1 MTPAPVKTLL
11 RPLLFGLGWTCVGL
25 GALGL
30 FLPLLPTTPFLLLAA
45 WCFDRSSPRLHGWL
59 LRQPVLGPLLADWR
73 AHGVIRPRAKWLSS
87 VLLLGF
93 AAVPV
98 VRGSAPEWALL
109 AMGLVVVSVL
119 AFLWTRPSRPR
130 SEALDAAQPEREPPH
145 GPSHEVAA
153 ALAAPTP
160 RAQTRGTGR
169 GVAL

>member
-1 MTPAPVKTLL
+1 M
-11 RPLLFGLGWTCVGL
+11 RPLLFGLGWTFVGL

-73 AHGVIRPRAKWLSS
+73 AHGVIRPRAKWLSTAA
-87 VLLLGF
+87 LLGF
-93 AAVPV
+93 ASVPV
-98 VRGSAPEWALL
+98 VRGSAPEWALV

-130 SEALDAAQPEREPPH
+130 IDRDEAAEVEREIPH
-145 GPSHEVAA
+145 
-153 ALAAPTP
+153 AAPHEPATARTAPTTRPEP
-160 RAQTRGTGR
+160 RAAGR